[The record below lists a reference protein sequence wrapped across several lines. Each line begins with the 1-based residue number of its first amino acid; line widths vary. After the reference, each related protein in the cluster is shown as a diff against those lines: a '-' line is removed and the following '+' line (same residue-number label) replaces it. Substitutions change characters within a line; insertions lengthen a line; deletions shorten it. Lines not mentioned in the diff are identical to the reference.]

1 MRIKSILIA
10 IVLTV
15 ILLNFPAC
23 NRLENL
29 TESASALI
37 VTTITGEDLEGNVG
51 TTTIFSDVITTSGS
65 IFNDTANATLT
76 AVLLD
81 PEAEA
86 GTFYQD
92 IIVDLVDVEYTR
104 SDMPDAQQGVD
115 VPFGFS
121 QAVYA
126 RVVLGETVE
135 LPFVLVQHV
144 AKAESP
150 LVELISGG
158 QEKILKMEAI
168 CTFHGKDVAGNRIA
182 PVVGRISVW
191 FGDFADND

>member
-1 MRIKSILIA
+1 MRIKLILIA

-23 NRLENL
+23 NQLENL

-37 VTTITGEDLEGNVG
+37 VTTITGKDLEGNMDS
-51 TTTIFSDVITTSGS
+51 TTIFSDVITSNGS
-65 IFNDTANATLT
+65 IFNDNATATLT

-81 PEAEA
+81 PEAESS
-86 GTFYQD
+86 TFYQD
-92 IIVDLVDVEYTR
+92 IIVDLIDVAYYR
-104 SDMPDAQQGVD
+104 SDIPDAQQGVD
-115 VPFGFS
+115 VPFAFS

-126 RVVLGETVE
+126 RVVIGETVE

-144 AKAESP
+144 AKSESP

-158 QEKILKMEAI
+158 QEKVLKMEVR

-182 PVVGRISVW
+182 PVVGRVSVW
-191 FGDFADND
+191 FSDFADTD